1 MKEKLLRE
9 LAAKS
14 IVIMLGTMVTSY
26 GMGTA
31 SVANASFGENVQVD
45 SARVISQ
52 EEAKDLGAEKIYT
65 NLETGMVVNQLA
77 EPYLVIEKPESKSY
91 EVSME
96 DLYMERSLRLSIYGL
111 EDKSFTRGSLSRG
124 NEEDTSIKKVSFVYD
139 YVPEAFSYTAVY
151 EVEFNSLYAY
161 QIYEDKEAIYIELW
175 EPSQLY
181 DRILVVDAGHGGND
195 IGTYSPDMK
204 YYEKDINLSIVK
216 HLKKLLDKEEIKV
229 YYTRLSDEKVYLN
242 PRIDLANELKTDL
255 LISIHCNS
263 SDSSTAKGCEV
274 LYGTKNQKG
283 LEFDSK
289 ALAELCLKSMTE
301 NGNLANRGLVKNNEI
316 YIIGKSKVP
325 VALIETGFMSNESD
339 LEFIIKKENQEKM
352 AEYIYQAVM
361 KAFSQLETE

>member
-26 GMGTA
+26 GMGAA

-45 SARVISQ
+45 SARIISQ
-52 EEAKDLGAEKIYT
+52 EEAKDLEAEKIYT
-65 NLETGMVVNQLA
+65 NVETGMIVNQLA
-77 EPYLVIEKPESKSY
+77 EPYLIIEKPESKSY
-91 EVSME
+91 EISLE
-96 DLYMERSLRLSIYGL
+96 DLYMERSLRLSIHGL
-111 EDKSFTRGSLSRG
+111 EDKSFARGNLSAG
-124 NEEDTSIKKVSFVYD
+124 NEENTSIKKVNLVYA
-139 YVPEAFSYTAVY
+139 YVPESFSYTAVY
-151 EVEFNSLYAY
+151 EVVFDNLYAY
-161 QIYEDKEAIYIELW
+161 QLYEDEEAIYVELW

-195 IGTYSPDMK
+195 IGTYSSDMK

-216 HLKKLLDKEEIKV
+216 QLKKLLDKEEIKV

-242 PRIDLANELKTDL
+242 PRINLANELKTAL

-263 SDSSTAKGCEV
+263 SDSFAAKGCEV
-274 LYGTKNQKG
+274 LYGTKNQNK
-283 LEFDSK
+283 LEFDSRT
-289 ALAELCLKSMTE
+289 LAELCLNSMTE
-301 NGNLANRGLVKNNEI
+301 DGNLANRGLVKNNEI

-325 VALIETGFMSNESD
+325 VALIEAGFMSNESD
-339 LEFIIKKENQEKM
+339 LEFITKKENQEKI